1 VADRATLTTE
11 LVETVAQIKLAR
23 ERTQRLPLW
32 ARQLNLVLL
41 LQLRARVMEL
51 GRELGVA

>member
-1 VADRATLTTE
+1 MADRATLTTE